1 MQHIHDNRALLIDT
15 TSFRFASMP
24 LRAVVFDLDGL
35 LVNTEEL
42 YEQVGWELLRRRG
55 HAFDGELLTR
65 MMGRPQ
71 PIALRMMID
80 HYRLDATIAEL
91 AVETEEIFGGLL
103 DAQLKPMPGVVELL
117 HSLEAAGLPKA
128 IATSSPRRFARNI
141 LGRFNWE
148 PRFDFLV
155 CGDEVTDGK
164 PHPEIY
170 LTAAQKLAMNPAE
183 VMVLEDSHNGCQAAI
198 AAGTFAVAVPAGH
211 SHTHDFS
218 GASLIADTLADARI
232 YAALGVF
239 NSAAKPA

>member
-1 MQHIHDNRALLIDT
+1 
-15 TSFRFASMP
+15 MP

-42 YEQVGWELLRRRG
+42 YEQVGSELLRRRG
-55 HAFDGELLTR
+55 HTLGGELLTA

-71 PIALRMMID
+71 RIALQMMID
-80 HYRLDATIAEL
+80 HHRLDATIEGL
-91 AVETEEIFGGLL
+91 AQETEEIFRDLL
-103 DAQLKPMPGVVELL
+103 DTRLQPMPGVVELL
-117 HSLEAAGLPKA
+117 HSLETASVPKA
-128 IATSSPRRFARNI
+128 IATSSSRRFARDI
-141 LGRFNWE
+141 LGRLDWE
-148 PRFDFLV
+148 SRFSFLV

-170 LTAAQKLAMNPAE
+170 LTAAKRLALAPAE
-183 VMVLEDSHNGCQAAI
+183 IMVLEDSHNGCQAAV
-198 AAGTFAVAVPAGH
+198 AAGTFAVAVPSGH

-239 NSAAKPA
+239 NTAAKPA